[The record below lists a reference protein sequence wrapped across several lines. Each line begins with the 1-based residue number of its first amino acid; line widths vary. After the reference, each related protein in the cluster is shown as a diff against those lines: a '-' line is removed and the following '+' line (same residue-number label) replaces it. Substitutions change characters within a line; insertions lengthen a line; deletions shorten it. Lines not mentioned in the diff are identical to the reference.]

1 MLHCKWSNFLD
12 KVFLYQTQ
20 VAFEDVVKNVCEC
33 FWDMNLLYLSFTL
46 EGCSILRNFEFGKT
60 KGKKKGGPYKRTQ
73 TAALWQAKFYLPH
86 QAVAPQHIYCGA
98 AVHLL
103 WHHSRQAAVDETP
116 SSNAA
121 CLLRQY
127 TSCSTWNTLFC
138 VLRQLRRRPR
148 SATVWVLLYSPEER
162 F

>member
-1 MLHCKWSNFLD
+1 M
-12 KVFLYQTQ
+12 
-20 VAFEDVVKNVCEC
+20 
-33 FWDMNLLYLSFTL
+33 LYLSFTL

-116 SSNAA
+116 SSTAA
-121 CLLRQY
+121 CLLRQLY
-127 TSCSTWNTLFC
+127 IAAAVHELQYMKYSFLCTAATPQEASKCHSLSPFIQSRRK
-138 VLRQLRRRPR
+138 VLKYISRTGFVVIFKMYKMLRKKNY
-148 SATVWVLLYSPEER
+148 V
-162 F
+162 